1 MRWTSILAI
10 YCLFWVLSAF
20 FVLPFGVRTGE
31 EEGQAKV
38 AGQAESAPAHFSFG
52 RVARRATVVSLLL
65 FGLFY
70 LNYVNG
76 WIVAADLDVSRFYH
90 GPART

>member
-1 MRWTSILAI
+1 MRWTSIIAI

-20 FVLPFGVRTGE
+20 LVLPFGVRTGE
-31 EEGQAKV
+31 EEGHAKV
-38 AGQAESAPAHFSFG
+38 AGQAESAPAQFSFG
-52 RVARRATVVSLLL
+52 RIARRATVVSLIL

-76 WIVAADLDVSRFYH
+76 WILAADLDVSRFYQ

>member
-1 MRWTSILAI
+1 MRWTSIIAI

-20 FVLPFGVRTGE
+20 LVLPFGVRTGE
-31 EEGQAKV
+31 EEGHAKV
-38 AGQAESAPAHFSFG
+38 AGQAESAPAQFSFG
-52 RVARRATVVSLLL
+52 RIARRATVVSLVL

-76 WIVAADLDVSRFYH
+76 WILAADLDVSRFYH

>member
-1 MRWTSILAI
+1 MLAI
-10 YCLFWVLSAF
+10 YSLFWVLSAF

-38 AGQAESAPAHFSFG
+38 AGQAESAPAHFSFA
-52 RVARRATVVSLLL
+52 RIARRATVVALIL
-65 FGLFY
+65 FGAFY

-76 WIVAADLDVSRFYH
+76 WILAVDLDVSRFYP
-90 GPART
+90 GPPRS